1 MKRLFALLLPLCLL
15 LAGCSRNTQTLQEE
29 VDRLKR
35 ENTALLE
42 TIDRL
47 QEQLSALQ
55 STSLESWSLEARGAD
70 AASPVQILFTARPCA
85 RPDGQTAQLL
95 VTLDGEEITRA
106 DCLWDGENYTA
117 AASLLP
123 ENGYGYYCLLADGER
138 EPERILLSTPDS
150 PAVPKL
156 TYLAGS
162 LEAYANALTQHR
174 SGRCDRCRRSCGGA
188 DPADLS
194 GWKTRVPGVGKAQL
208 AAGGQGSLRRDPE
221 SSGRGDGGKP
231 DRPILAPPGS
241 TAHGG
246 RNGHRPGVHRGAVR
260 RSGPD
265 RRCGLL
271 DGPGWAAGLLRRI
284 TVSHFRKDRFR
295 QSSVR
300 TKHLCG
306 PKFWAAFSAHFSPC
320 D

>member
-95 VTLDGEEITRA
+95 VTLDGKEITRA

-123 ENGYGYYCLLADGER
+123 ENGYG
-138 EPERILLSTPDS
+138 
-150 PAVPKL
+150 
-156 TYLAGS
+156 
-162 LEAYANALTQHR
+162 
-174 SGRCDRCRRSCGGA
+174 
-188 DPADLS
+188 
-194 GWKTRVPGVGKAQL
+194 
-208 AAGGQGSLRRDPE
+208 
-221 SSGRGDGGKP
+221 
-231 DRPILAPPGS
+231 
-241 TAHGG
+241 
-246 RNGHRPGVHRGAVR
+246 
-260 RSGPD
+260 
-265 RRCGLL
+265 
-271 DGPGWAAGLLRRI
+271 
-284 TVSHFRKDRFR
+284 
-295 QSSVR
+295 
-300 TKHLCG
+300 
-306 PKFWAAFSAHFSPC
+306 
-320 D
+320 